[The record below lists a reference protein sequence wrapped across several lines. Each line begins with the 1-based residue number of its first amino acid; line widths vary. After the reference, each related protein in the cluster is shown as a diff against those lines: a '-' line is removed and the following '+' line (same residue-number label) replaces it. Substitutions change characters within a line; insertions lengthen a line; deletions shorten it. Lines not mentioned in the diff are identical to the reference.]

1 MNVPTLRVR
10 ASGVLLHATCLPGP
24 HGSGDLGPQARAFV
38 DFLASAGQR
47 WWQMLPV
54 APPGYGESPYSADSA
69 FAGSP
74 LLISLGSLVE
84 AGLLEADAIAP
95 SEPLTRDRVDHVRM
109 HS

>member
-24 HGSGDLGPQARAFV
+24 HGSGDIGPQARRFV

-54 APPGYGESPYSADSA
+54 GPPGYGESPYSAESTFGGNPLLVSPEALAEDGLLADSA
-69 FAGSP
+69 TVTFLPPYP
-74 LLISLGSLVE
+74 L
-84 AGLLEADAIAP
+84 
-95 SEPLTRDRVDHVRM
+95 RR
-109 HS
+109 

>member
-24 HGSGDLGPQARAFV
+24 HGSGDIGPQARRFV

-54 APPGYGESPYSADSA
+54 GPPGYGESPYSAESS
-69 FAGSP
+69 FAGNHLLVSP
-74 LLISLGSLVE
+74 EGLAR
-84 AGLLEADAIAP
+84 AGWLEPAALAP
-95 SEPLTRDRVDHVRM
+95 AAPLRSDRMDFL
-109 HS
+109 ST